1 MTTTMKTKMKTM
13 TTTMMIMMPMIM
25 MIMILTKPVGS
36 RFRPPFQGTSMTT
49 KTTMETTTKM
59 KPVGSRCSR
68 PSFLFKQRLHSP
80 APFGI
85 VNKVCPEI
93 IIWNFQAGH
102 RRHHEPW
109 YLPIRAR
116 PIQPTSLL
124 VVESNVLAFQRLQQ
138 LRNLRKTFNVQNLV

>member
-1 MTTTMKTKMKTM
+1 M

-25 MIMILTKPVGS
+25 MIMILTKHVGS

-49 KTTMETTTKM
+49 KTTMETTTTI

-80 APFGI
+80 ASFGI

-93 IIWNFQAGH
+93 IWNFLAGH
-102 RRHHEPW
+102 HPKEPW

-116 PIQPTSLL
+116 PVQPTGLL
-124 VVESNVLAFQRLQQ
+124 VVQSNVLAFQRLQQ
-138 LRNLRKTFNVQNLV
+138 LSNLRKTFNVQNKV